1 MYNKTIFINGLF
13 VFASPAFTPGME
25 IKVAQGRL
33 FLCLGFMLPKPES
46 TCLNPH
52 QVMDA
57 GRSWGPSRFDKV
69 LPAHDPEER
78 FFVAM
83 VI

>member
-1 MYNKTIFINGLF
+1 
-13 VFASPAFTPGME
+13 
-25 IKVAQGRL
+25 
-33 FLCLGFMLPKPES
+33 MLPKPES

-69 LPAHDPEER
+69 LSAHDPEER

>member
-1 MYNKTIFINGLF
+1 MFESGLRTRY
-13 VFASPAFTPGME
+13 VNLS
-25 IKVAQGRL
+25 RL
-33 FLCLGFMLPKPES
+33 RAAFLCLGSMLPKPES

-69 LPAHDPEER
+69 LPAHNPEER
-78 FFVAM
+78 FIIALAM
-83 VI
+83 

>member
-1 MYNKTIFINGLF
+1 MLECGLRTRY
-13 VFASPAFTPGME
+13 VNLSRSRAA
-25 IKVAQGRL
+25 
-33 FLCLGFMLPKPES
+33 FLCLGFMLSKPES

-52 QVMDA
+52 QIMDA

>member
-1 MYNKTIFINGLF
+1 
-13 VFASPAFTPGME
+13 
-25 IKVAQGRL
+25 
-33 FLCLGFMLPKPES
+33 MLPKPES
-46 TCLNPH
+46 TCLNPY
-52 QVMDA
+52 QLMAA
-57 GRSWGPSRFDKV
+57 GQSCGLSRFEKV